1 MTEPK
6 FTLYRDTVIFR
17 NSMGI
22 EVDGQAVDTWIATEG
37 GERMYAVVDCTTP
50 DGTEYERAE
59 DDIRRAR

>member
-6 FTLYRDTVIFR
+6 FGLYRDTLIFR

-22 EVDGQAVDTWIATEG
+22 EVDGQAVDTWIED

-50 DGTEYERAE
+50 DYTEYERAE
-59 DDIRRAR
+59 DEIRSIP

>member
-1 MTEPK
+1 VSKPK
-6 FTLYRDTVIFR
+6 FALYRDTVIFR

-59 DDIRRAR
+59 DEIRSAS